1 MCVYRVRW
9 RSGRLAVIPQRRRRR
24 KRKRSPGQMT
34 IVVQGTYQTYKM
46 YQLSIMDVKPLENQH
61 LSTSRYTCIFKLL
74 CGMCLQRLFQRL
86 LWLDSRC
93 RDQPWTTQEDCEGK
107 KEKQWLRRGCRE
119 EEGWEE
125 REKERE
131 SWERRRVTK
140 DDKAKGEAKGW
151 PLLTDF
157 EIQKL
162 HLDIISKDYWNVLLS
177 AGLYLLFGEDK
188 RCYVMQNLQK
198 FKSRV
203 FISLCVTQR
212 TELQEQGLT
221 LEEWLPSA
229 WITDTVPRRCPYIPQ
244 MGDEVRSAFFSCHV
258 LTTCEPHVCSCQKH
272 PLMFYLATRKNVCT
286 KFSGPAR
293 R

>member
-1 MCVYRVRW
+1 M
-9 RSGRLAVIPQRRRRR
+9 S
-24 KRKRSPGQMT
+24 
-34 IVVQGTYQTYKM
+34 
-46 YQLSIMDVKPLENQH
+46 
-61 LSTSRYTCIFKLL
+61 
-74 CGMCLQRLFQRL
+74 LQRLFQRL

-93 RDQPWTTQEDCEGK
+93 RDQPGTTQEDCEGK
-107 KEKQWLRRGCRE
+107 KEKQWLRRGCGE
-119 EEGWEE
+119 KEGWEE

-151 PLLTDF
+151 PLLTEF

-162 HLDIISKDYWNVLLS
+162 HLDIMIKDYWNVLLS
-177 AGLYLLFGEDK
+177 EGLYLLFGPVK
-188 RCYVMQNLQK
+188 RSCVMQNLQK
-198 FKSRV
+198 YERRV
-203 FISLCVTQR
+203 YILLCSTQR
-212 TELQEQGLT
+212 TELREQGLT
-221 LEEWLPSA
+221 PEEWLPSA

-272 PLMFYLATRKNVCT
+272 SLMFYLATRKNVCP
-286 KFSGPAR
+286 KFSSNVR